1 MRYLSASDRRF
12 IKGVAFVV
20 LAVLAVVG
28 IVFVMQSAHLLQVP
42 APQPLLV
49 VGGDPG

>member
-12 IKGVAFVV
+12 IKGAALAV

-28 IVFVMQSAHLLQVP
+28 AVVVLQSAHLLQPPV
-42 APQPLLV
+42 A
-49 VGGDPG
+49 